1 MHVISLTGQLLWRQ
15 KMSCSALGGRQASQ
29 GSGRE
34 ELEGGGEEQEGEIEM
49 LDKNSDVEKTITDS
63 DIVRS
68 SSEHLSGEKKI
79 GRRRGSV
86 DYLLE
91 KLRRRLCCAGDIIT
105 PLQQPS
111 MWTIMLPIFY

>member
-1 MHVISLTGQLLWRQ
+1 MAPENELLSPWREELCQ
-15 KMSCSALGGRQASQ
+15 QASQ

-34 ELEGGGEEQEGEIEM
+34 KLECGEEEQEGKIDMVDE
-49 LDKNSDVEKTITDS
+49 NSNVEKRSLIV
-63 DIVRS
+63 IVRS

-111 MWTIMLPIFY
+111 MWTIMLPIFD